1 MKVATII
8 RSLIVVS
15 LFLVLTL
22 GFYEVNLEYANHY
35 TYILTTIFF
44 LLLLLSTFVKQ
55 KSPLNTLMLLISS
68 ANFGYIG
75 LGIIRLLLF
84 KNSFSQSQFLNFNP
98 TIFNNTLIFIIV
110 SYILLWVGT
119 EYGFRWKLRKHK
131 NKNNYKLF
139 VYNIKYP
146 YLIGLI
152 IIFNIIFAT
161 LVQWKIININ
171 YILTFLINSFT
182 NGEFYLLLFIV
193 FLTAIPS
200 SFYTRKMKI
209 WAFIIILFFILSITI
224 RGSKSGLF
232 FLMIY
237 YYTIVL
243 ASYKVP
249 KISKRIIV
257 GWT

>member
-152 IIFNIIFAT
+152 IIFNII
-161 LVQWKIININ
+161 
-171 YILTFLINSFT
+171 
-182 NGEFYLLLFIV
+182 
-193 FLTAIPS
+193 
-200 SFYTRKMKI
+200 
-209 WAFIIILFFILSITI
+209 
-224 RGSKSGLF
+224 
-232 FLMIY
+232 
-237 YYTIVL
+237 
-243 ASYKVP
+243 
-249 KISKRIIV
+249 
-257 GWT
+257 